1 MSNVKI
7 KDKYAYNK
15 LREVDKQSSV
25 GMVPVKLLTDRS
37 LFNNKK

>member
-1 MSNVKI
+1 MRTVKI
-7 KDKYAYNK
+7 KDKYTYNK
-15 LREVDKQSSV
+15 LREVNKPSSV